1 MFTPKHL
8 EHSIIADSTFKSKIK
23 DKIIKQLGKN
33 FKAAIET
40 KGENINEKQLD
51 FLDCSYCE
59 GTIYPNEF
67 KYRGRFGICCEI
79 M

>member
-8 EHSIIADSTFKSKIK
+8 EHSVIADSTFKPKIK

-40 KGENINEKQLD
+40 KGENIDEKQLD
-51 FLDCSYCE
+51 FLDCSYCK